1 MTHKANFGIALK
13 KLRLAR
19 GLTQEDFSLVS
30 SRTYISALERG
41 IKSPT
46 LEKVLIL
53 AQTLDISPIILIA
66 LAFTPDAD
74 IKKTIKMLDV
84 IKAELESLE

>member
-1 MTHKANFGIALK
+1 MTDKANFGIALK

-46 LEKVLIL
+46 LEKVVLL
-53 AQTLDISPIILIA
+53 AQTLDVSPIILIA
-66 LAFTPDAD
+66 LAFTPEVN
-74 IKKTIKMLDV
+74 IKNTIKMLDV
-84 IKAELESLE
+84 IKAELEGLE